1 MRALIFLLVLSE
13 ATARGGRGG
22 GRGSSSRGSSRGSS
36 FRGSSGSRSRSS
48 SPSYSWNNGRLQQ
61 TSQKELNRQKL
72 AESYA
77 YGGENWG
84 KLSHSKPK
92 VPVVVPVVLTD
103 SSHSH
108 FNGNTNSD
116 ASNSEKSSMSKY
128 VFGTSSFSVS
138 SVWLLVNR
146 VQAQVVDVVP
156 DRIGF

>member
-1 MRALIFLLVLSE
+1 MRALIFLVVLSK

-36 FRGSSGSRSRSS
+36 FRGSGGSRSRPS
-48 SPSYSWNNGRLQQ
+48 SPSYRWNNGRLYQ
-61 TSQKELNRQKL
+61 TSQKELDRQKL

-108 FNGNTNSD
+108 FNENSF
-116 ASNSEKSSMSKY
+116 MSKY

-138 SVWLLVNR
+138 SVWRLVSR
-146 VQAQVVDVVP
+146 VQAQVIDVVS